1 MQTCLI
7 DEEVKNIVES
17 SSEESSRPV
26 LLPKEMLNS
35 DTTLTKTKRYKKRA
49 VTKNGY
55 TNLYK
60 DHVPLS
66 GMSSAFQDLFTYLV
80 DCRWRVLFFVLIASF
95 VISWFIFGILYW
107 IVAFGHG
114 DLKGHELHD
123 PNKELCVT
131 SMDDFISCFLFS
143 METQYSSGY
152 GTRSPT
158 TECPE
163 AVFLVGVQSILGSLL
178 QAAMSGIVFA
188 KFARPKMRSQAV
200 MFSDKAVICM
210 RDRTLCLMFRV
221 GDVRKSRLLG
231 ATLNARLL
239 QHRISPEGE
248 RLPHYQHTLNLA
260 VDSTGSEVFLLWPL
274 TVVHRIDSNSPL
286 YDLSAADLSTAR
298 FEIIIIL
305 SGTVETMGQD
315 TEARTSYLACE
326 ILWGQ
331 RYRSLVKNTKHGYIL
346 DYRRFNQ
353 TIPVETP
360 RCSARQLHYWTHN
373 YVLLNK
379 EKTLLGTDFHE
390 EKETNHQNK
399 DNISKEKITTDRT
412 SNKIDNNIKKE
423 FHTSLISLIDKRS
436 HTGLATFSGDDL
448 TTVEGFL

>member
-1 MQTCLI
+1 MNEESESSQRDMQTCLI

-123 PNKELCVT
+123 PNN
-131 SMDDFISCFLFS
+131 
-143 METQYSSGY
+143 
-152 GTRSPT
+152 
-158 TECPE
+158 
-163 AVFLVGVQSILGSLL
+163 
-178 QAAMSGIVFA
+178 
-188 KFARPKMRSQAV
+188 
-200 MFSDKAVICM
+200 DKAVICM